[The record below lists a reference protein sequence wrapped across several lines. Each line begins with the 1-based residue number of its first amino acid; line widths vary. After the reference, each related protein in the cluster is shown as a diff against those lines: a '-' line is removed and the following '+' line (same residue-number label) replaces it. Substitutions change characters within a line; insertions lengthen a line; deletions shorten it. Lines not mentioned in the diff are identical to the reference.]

1 MNPARLPRRFLD
13 AILIAGAA
21 LAAADAPAATITVTG
36 TGDTIAVDGMVT
48 LREAI
53 TSINNGA
60 NVNADVVAVGTYGV
74 SDQIVFNIPGTGIQ
88 TIAPASNLPNITKP
102 VTIDGYTQPG
112 SSPNTL
118 AVGDNAVITIDLSGA
133 NFPNSCNALQ
143 IRANNTTIRGLAIH
157 FCGEPLDI
165 RGVTGTKVIGNFI
178 GIDATSTTVDWPS
191 ITYVVYFEDS
201 SNNTIGGTAPADRN
215 MIAGGHGSG
224 IFINTLTGTAT
235 GNVIQGNYIGTN
247 RAGTA
252 SISANS
258 FEGIS
263 FSGAATNTT
272 IGGTAAGAGNLIS
285 GHLYYGVYLAGSSS
299 NTIQGNFIG
308 TDATGTSPVP
318 NGNSLNGSAG
328 ILIAGNNNTIGGT
341 TAGAANIIAFNQGPP
356 PSSPQIGHGQGVV
369 LFAGGTGGTGNV
381 IRGNSIY
388 SNSGLGIDLKDDGVT
403 PNNNC
408 DTGFGPNNL
417 QNFPVLTKAV
427 VVGASTRVLGTLNSK
442 ASTTYQLD
450 FYSNDACD
458 PSGNGEGQNYLGS
471 GMVTTDVSCNGSFDV
486 TLPVAASAQGR
497 VTATATDPGG
507 NTSEFSACIPLAA
520 LFNTLTPCRVVDTRG
535 PAGPYGAPSLAAGAN
550 RTFVFGGQCGIP
562 ATALAVAMNVV
573 AVLPTDGPGF
583 LTLFPGGTTQ
593 PLAATMNYN
602 LGKIRAN
609 NAIIPLGSLADLA
622 VHCGQG
628 TGTVDMVIDV
638 NGYFQ

>member
-1 MNPARLPRRFLD
+1 MKPARLPRRFLD

-36 TGDTIAVDGMVT
+36 TGDTIAVDGVVT

-60 NVNADVVAVGTYGV
+60 NVNADVVPVGAYGTN
-74 SDQIVFNIPGTGIQ
+74 DQIVFNIPGTGLQ
-88 TIAPASNLPNITKP
+88 TISPNSNRPNITNP
-102 VTIDGYTQPG
+102 VIIDGYTQPG

-118 AVGDNAVITIDLSGA
+118 AVGDNAVIKIDLSGV
-133 NFPNSCNALQ
+133 NNPGITGLSIRTSNA
-143 IRANNTTIRGLAIH
+143 TIRGLAIH
-157 FCGEPLDI
+157 LCGAPLDI
-165 RGVTGTKVIGNFI
+165 RGGSGNKVIGNFL
-178 GIDATSTTVDWPS
+178 GTDPTGSTVDWPS
-191 ITYVVYFEDS
+191 IAYVLYLEDS
-201 SNNTIGGTAPADRN
+201 SNNTIGGTVPADRN
-215 MIAGGHGSG
+215 LISGGRLGG
-224 IFINTLTGTAT
+224 GLFINTNSSTST

-247 RAGTA
+247 AAGTGA
-252 SISANS
+252 LPNYNGVSVGVNS
-258 FEGIS
+258 S
-263 FSGAATNTT
+263 NNT

-285 GHLYYGVYLAGSSS
+285 GNMFSGVYLSPFSSAS
-299 NTIQGNFIG
+299 NVVQGNLIG
-308 TDATGTSPVP
+308 TDATGSAPLG
-318 NGNSLNGSAG
+318 NGSVLNGGAG
-328 ILIAGNNNTIGGT
+328 VVVAGMSNLIGATAPGAGNV
-341 TAGAANIIAFNQGPP
+341 IAFNIGPP
-356 PSSPQIGHGQGVV
+356 VGAPQGGHGQGVIV
-369 LFAGGTGGTGNV
+369 VGGVTGNT

-388 SNSGLGIDLKDDGVT
+388 SNSGLGIDLNDNGVT
-403 PNNNC
+403 PNDAC
-408 DTGFGPNNL
+408 DTDFGSNNL
-417 QNFPVLTKAV
+417 QNFPVLTSAV
-427 VVGASTRVLGTLNSK
+427 VAGASTRVLGTLNST

-450 FYSNDACD
+450 FYSSAACD
-458 PSGNGEGQNYLGS
+458 PSGYGEGQTYLGS
-471 GMVTTDVSCNGSFDV
+471 APVTTNASCNGSFDV
-486 TLPVAASAQGR
+486 TLPVAAAPQSLL
-497 VTATATDPGG
+497 TATVTDPGG
-507 NTSEFSACIPLAA
+507 STSEFSACIPLAA
-520 LFNTLTPCRVVDTRG
+520 LFYAITPCRVVDTRG

-583 LTLFPGGTTQ
+583 LTLFPGGTSQ